1 MPGDNLRVLASAYAG
16 LSTGRVDRCWRPNP
30 QRCSHDL
37 TSPTQSPLLT
47 AATATRAG
55 PPVAHTDSSP
65 TSFTSRGS
73 LTSWPTAHAGWPP
86 VLLIPGTSSVAH
98 LRENVAGARIDLP
111 ADAVRKLSDGQG
123 FLARPPNW

>member
-1 MPGDNLRVLASAYAG
+1 MLAAEPSAVQSRPDQSNPVAAPDSRHG
-16 LSTGRVDRCWRPNP
+16 HPRRATGRSYRQLADELHQP
-30 QRCSHDL
+30 
-37 TSPTQSPLLT
+37 
-47 AATATRAG
+47 
-55 PPVAHTDSSP
+55 
-65 TSFTSRGS
+65 GS